1 MMQILFFLRFQT
13 QLRSTR
19 PEIIISLEEAVS
31 GAIKA
36 AGGKIEKGRRVLTAS
51 FDIDTMA
58 FALDV
63 ITVLDQIT
71 KALKNVSGY
80 LFGYSV
86 VLSMNIPEYQEERI
100 CRILSSETRSGENQF
115 GSGIWC
121 DEPVRKVL
129 EPYAYFSPS
138 LSGEMPSSNA
148 LSSARRAIFDES
160 SMEVLR
166 RPGLDISLVKGYAR
180 LIDIR
185 SFSGPPGEAVY
196 PFRVKIEKAIR
207 QGQRRNVLLVGPDF
221 MGKRDGLNNY
231 LLQIMGGAPVLK
243 VRFGLGCRS
252 LCCLIDALNPS
263 VRAFIT
269 GGIPEETL
277 KTLDELGL
285 MLFRERLR
293 TEFTIGEMEIAVRF
307 FKLLLES
314 YIFLFKGQKICPA
327 LVLENLHLADEQ
339 ISTILVEIWDSLPN
353 ADRKNLLVYG
363 FYRDDNSD
371 KGISTEKQQFWG
383 NMFPRIIKFSSGNF
397 PSGEAP
403 QMAKDLWEMAYAF
416 SLFGLYFPGVL
427 FLQLFEEGGKNPA
440 MIRQA
445 LTMLFHLGIIDS
457 FDDPSPRIR
466 NFIPQAEK
474 ILGKDRERVHLL
486 ILSRLLAWVQS
497 GKLRPCFNLLKAI
510 IMLGGEGENELLFRL
525 IHADVMRGAYTGIEE
540 AIRDYSFKA
549 LVGQGRAEV
558 LLFLFNTLRALYH
571 GDLAAIQSAFS
582 LPSPDE
588 DIPEFKTRI
597 QINWTQYYFGTGNL
611 VSAVEAVKGAMLIGQ
626 NLRKEAS
633 PAYRMF
639 SLVSLSSQHIEDAI
653 EYLNFAME
661 SAEKAGQFDELG
673 KALYFSAVAQFLYG
687 NCSKALRLSL
697 QAEET
702 FRREGCEDWA
712 DRAGFFS
719 GRLQFEIGH
728 YREALDA
735 FESLVMNTSWSDEK
749 ASVVS
754 AWIYRTKVYLQNSLA
769 AKPSYN
775 EGDIRLF
782 ELEASYLTRDYQNA
796 RTLADALLEK
806 LPEDGF
812 LYTERPDWRSGFSQC
827 EFFTI
832 SQTELWRRQIF
843 SYRAMALS
851 RLSLTSEVEVAKD
864 NLRNLMRDD
873 QLSTDPNDS
882 FYCYAYYRILHENQG
897 HQGDMNTAVSM
908 AFKRLHRRAG
918 RIDDVETRK
927 DFLSLHYWNSSL
939 SLVAK
944 EYKLI

>member
-1 MMQILFFLRFQT
+1 MMQMLFFLRFQT

-19 PEIIISLEEAVS
+19 PEIIISLEEAVA

-51 FDIDTMA
+51 FDMDTMA

-63 ITVLDQIT
+63 VTVLDQIT
-71 KALKNVSGY
+71 KALENVSRY
-80 LFGYSV
+80 LFGYSL
-86 VLSMNIPEYQEERI
+86 VLSMNVPEYQEERI

-121 DEPVRKVL
+121 DEPVRKIL
-129 EPYAYFSPS
+129 EPYGYFGPFIS
-138 LSGEMPSSNA
+138 ERIPSSNA
-148 LSSARRAIFDES
+148 LSSASR
-160 SMEVLR
+160 EVLH

-185 SFSGPPGEAVY
+185 SFSGPPDEAVY
-196 PFRVKIEKAIR
+196 PFRLKMQKAIG

-231 LLQIMGGAPVLK
+231 LSRIMGDIPVLR
-243 VRFGLGCRS
+243 VRFGQGCRS
-252 LCCLIDALNPS
+252 ICCLIDALSPA
-263 VRAFIT
+263 VRAFIA
-269 GGIPEETL
+269 GGIPQETL

-285 MLFRERLR
+285 MLFRERIR
-293 TEFTIGEMEIAVRF
+293 TEFTTGETEIAVRF

-314 YIFLFKGQKICPA
+314 YVFLFKEQSLYPV

-339 ISTILVEIWDSLPN
+339 VSAILVEIWESLPD
-353 ADRKNLLVYG
+353 ADKNSLLVYG
-363 FYRDDNSD
+363 FCRDDNSP
-371 KGISTEKQQFWG
+371 KGISVEKQQFWG

-403 QMAKDLWEMAYAF
+403 PMAKDLWEVAYAF
-416 SLFGLYFPGVL
+416 SLFGRYFPGAL
-427 FLQLFEEGGKNPA
+427 FLQLFQEGGKNPA

-445 LTMLFHLGIIDS
+445 LTMLFHLGVIDS

-466 NFIPQAEK
+466 NFLPQVEK
-474 ILGKDRERVHLL
+474 IVGKDRERVHSLV
-486 ILSRLLAWVQS
+486 LSRILAWVKA

-510 IMLGGEGENELLFRL
+510 IALGGKADNELLFRL
-525 IHADVMRGAYTGIEE
+525 VHADVMRGAYTGIEE
-540 AIRDYSFKA
+540 AIRDYSFEA
-549 LVGQGRAEV
+549 LVGSDRVAV

-571 GDLAAIQSAFS
+571 GDLATIQRAFS
-582 LPSPDE
+582 QPSPDE
-588 DIPEFKTRI
+588 TIPEFKTRI
-597 QINWTQYYFGTGNL
+597 QINWTEYYFGVRNL
-611 VSAVEAVKGAMLIGQ
+611 VSAAEAVKGAVLIGQ
-626 NLRKEAS
+626 KLKKEAS

-639 SLVSLSSQHIEDAI
+639 SLVSLSSQRIEDAI
-653 EYLNFAME
+653 EYLNFSTE

-702 FRREGCEDWA
+702 FRREGYVDWA
-712 DRAGFFS
+712 DLAGFFS
-719 GRLQFEIGH
+719 GRLQFEIGR
-728 YREALDA
+728 YKEALAA
-735 FESLVMNTSWSDEK
+735 FEALVMNTSWSDEK
-749 ASVVS
+749 ASTVA
-754 AWIYRTKVYLQNSLA
+754 AWIYRTKVYLQNTPVT
-769 AKPSYN
+769 KPSYN
-775 EGDIRLF
+775 VGDIRLF
-782 ELEASYLTRDYQNA
+782 EMEAAYLMRDYKNTC
-796 RTLADALLEK
+796 TLADALFDE
-806 LPEDGF
+806 LPEDDF
-812 LYTERPDWRSGFSQC
+812 LHTERPDWRSGFSQC

-832 SQTELWRRQIF
+832 SQPELWRRQIF

-851 RLSLTSEVEVAKD
+851 RLSRVSEVERAQGD
-864 NLRNLMRDD
+864 LRNLMRDD
-873 QLSTDPNDS
+873 QQSIDPHDS

-897 HQGDMNTAVSM
+897 HQGDMNTAVSL

-927 DFLSLHYWNSSL
+927 DFLMQHYWNSSL